1 LILPRL
7 VHHAYSK
14 HAEVTVP
21 SLDDWEK
28 GWKEKLKAETL
39 KLEMPELKVLP
50 VNFRSAP
57 VETRDGSADA
67 RALVSTQRN

>member
-7 VHHAYSK
+7 VHHVYSK

-39 KLEMPELKVLP
+39 KLEMPELRRRASGPPSTGDLP
-50 VNFRSAP
+50 YPAC
-57 VETRDGSADA
+57 
-67 RALVSTQRN
+67 

>member
-7 VHHAYSK
+7 VHHAHSK

-39 KLEMPELKVLP
+39 KLEMWASWGQPLNIK
-50 VNFRSAP
+50 
-57 VETRDGSADA
+57 
-67 RALVSTQRN
+67 

>member
-1 LILPRL
+1 MILPRL

-14 HAEVTVP
+14 HAEVTVR

-39 KLEMPELKVLP
+39 KLEMPELTVLP

-57 VETRDGSADA
+57 AESAVLFP
-67 RALVSTQRN
+67 RSRTSKPLS

>member
-1 LILPRL
+1 M
-7 VHHAYSK
+7 HHAYSK

-50 VNFRSAP
+50 VNFGSAP
-57 VETRDGSADA
+57 AESAVLFP
-67 RALVSTQRN
+67 RSRRSKPLS